1 MLDFALGRNT
11 GVRRFH
17 LGNFFFNLD
26 GCDNLTTVP
35 QYVVLPSSGVHTRG
49 LCFPDGLQL
58 RVSMGPILANGN
70 ELFQLRFYKMPIT
83 DPPALVFLVRQIQKY
98 VLT

>member
-35 QYVVLPSSGVHTRG
+35 QYVVLPSSGVHTGG
-49 LCFPDGLQL
+49 LCFPDGL
-58 RVSMGPILANGN
+58 
-70 ELFQLRFYKMPIT
+70 
-83 DPPALVFLVRQIQKY
+83 
-98 VLT
+98 